1 MGLYYKCKRF
11 KSQTVINTTF
21 NNQKQFIKNKI
32 TVKNKEIFVDSEIS
46 TLQRLIIHSPDSGL
60 GKVVPSKA
68 QDWLFEDI
76 IHLETMRKKEYDYY
90 VKLLLYF
97 LDPAIIKGRLT
108 EINADSKRN
117 FFKPNTSGYFNSTK
131 VIEFE
136 KLLSD
141 VLKNNEVKTQLVAAV
156 SAIEE
161 CSYQEMKSF
170 LNFSSDELSKILITG
185 MTNNGEMF
193 FPPIPNLIFT
203 RDIGVV
209 INDHILLNKPAK
221 SARSR
226 ESLIAKYIFYNHPLF
241 ECLTDK
247 IIEIEENE
255 DHFLLPEEEQEQR
268 IDTLEGGDLMMVAPG
283 HLLIGI
289 SERTS
294 VEAARQ
300 VINKLFE
307 KEIIK
312 KVSLIKI
319 PAKRDYMHIDTIFT
333 QIKRNVWVLLGSLG
347 RIKEFAKKEEA
358 WNELGQRIIREEI
371 IIKQFYKEEG
381 VIKNRSFDDLEELLK
396 YISEIDLKCVEPV
409 IFIYSGN
416 NIFPFGT
423 REQWT
428 DSCNLLV
435 LKEGVAIGYDRND
448 KTGEA
453 FIENGFKLITAEELI
468 QKLEDGILAIE
479 NIENTI
485 ILLPSAE
492 LSRARGGSHCMSM
505 PILRKSIFS

>member
-1 MGLYYKCKRF
+1 M
-11 KSQTVINTTF
+11 
-21 NNQKQFIKNKI
+21 
-32 TVKNKEIFVDSEIS
+32 KNKEIFVDSEIS

-76 IHLETMRKKEYDYY
+76 VHLETMRKKEYDFY

-97 LDPAIIKGRLT
+97 LDPEIIKGRLA

-117 FFKPNTSGYFNSTK
+117 FFKPNAKGYFNSDK

-136 KLLSD
+136 KLLAD
-141 VLKNNEVKTQLVAAV
+141 VLLDNAVKTQLIAAV

-170 LNFSSDELSKILITG
+170 LNYSPDELSKILITG
-185 MTNNGEMF
+185 MTNSGEMF

-203 RDIGVV
+203 RDIGIV
-209 INDHILLNKPAK
+209 INDYILLNKPAK
-221 SARSR
+221 AARSR
-226 ESLIAKYIFYNHPLF
+226 ESLIAKYIFFNHPF
-241 ECLTDK
+241 FKCLKDK
-247 IIEIEENE
+247 IIEIEEDE
-255 DHFLLPEEEQEQR
+255 DHFLLPEEEQDQR
-268 IDTLEGGDLMMVAPG
+268 VDTLEGGDVMMVAPE

-289 SERTS
+289 SERTT

-300 VINKLFE
+300 IIQKLFE

-347 RIKEFAKKEEA
+347 RTKEFAKKEMV
-358 WNELGQRIIREEI
+358 WDELGQRIIREEI
-371 IIKQFYKEEG
+371 IIKQFYKDEG
-381 VIKNRSFDDLEELLK
+381 IIKNRGFDDLEELLK
-396 YISEIDLKCVEPV
+396 YISEIDLKCTEPV

-416 NIFPFGT
+416 NIFPYGT

-448 KTGEA
+448 KTSEA
-453 FIENGFKLITAEELI
+453 FVEHGFQLISAEELI
-468 QKLEDGILAIE
+468 QKLEDGVLEVE

-505 PILRKSIFS
+505 PILRESIFR

>member
-1 MGLYYKCKRF
+1 ME
-11 KSQTVINTTF
+11 
-21 NNQKQFIKNKI
+21 
-32 TVKNKEIFVDSEIS
+32 NKEIFVDSEIS

-76 IHLETMRKKEYDYY
+76 IHLETMRKKEYDFY

-97 LDPAIIKGRLT
+97 LDPEIIKGKLA
-108 EINADSKRN
+108 EINSDSKRM
-117 FFKPNTSGYFNSTK
+117 FFKPNTERYFNSNK
-131 VIEFE
+131 VLEFE
-136 KLLSD
+136 KLLCD
-141 VLKNNEVKTQLVAAV
+141 VLKVNEVKTQLIAAV

-170 LNFSSDELSKILITG
+170 LNFSAEELSKILITG
-185 MTNNGEMF
+185 MTNSGEMF

-203 RDIGVV
+203 RDIGIV

-221 SARSR
+221 AARSR
-226 ESLIAKYIFYNHPLF
+226 ESLIAKYIFFNHPLF
-241 ECLTDK
+241 ACLTDK
-247 IIEIEENE
+247 IIEIEEDE
-255 DHFLLPEEEQEQR
+255 DHFLLPEDEQDQR
-268 IDTLEGGDLMMVAPG
+268 VDTLEGGDVMMVAPG

-289 SERTS
+289 SERTT

-307 KEIIK
+307 KDIVK

-333 QIKRNVWVLLGSLG
+333 QIKRNIWVLLGSLG
-347 RIKEFAKKEEA
+347 RTKEFAKKEMV
-358 WNELGQRIIREEI
+358 WDELGQRIIREEI

-381 VIKNRSFDDLEELLK
+381 IIKNRSFDDLEELLK
-396 YISEIDLKCVEPV
+396 YISEIDLKCSEPV

-416 NIFPFGT
+416 NVFPFGA

-435 LKEGVAIGYDRND
+435 IKEGVAIGYDRND

-453 FIENGFKLITAEELI
+453 FIENGFQLITAEELI
-468 QKLEDGILAIE
+468 QKLEDGILKVE